1 MLPGGSCVRVSAFR
15 IAIKQAKRNECIQ
28 EIACTARMKTDVPAQ
43 RLKRKGAIGQRVKYP
58 ELNRAKKS
66 LGFSEGVG
74 QRNDALSG
82 LSRAAPAP
90 YVAKCAH
97 LISTS
102 VMLGKA
108 MMSDTRTN
116 SASRNGTT
124 PLKVSIMETSLAML
138 WMM

>member
-1 MLPGGSCVRVSAFR
+1 MLPRGGCVRVSAFR
-15 IAIKQAKRNECIQ
+15 IAIKQAERDEFIQ
-28 EIACTARMKTDVPAQ
+28 EVACTTRMETDAPAQ
-43 RLKRKGAIGQRVKYP
+43 RLKGKRVVGQCVKYP
-58 ELNRAKKS
+58 ELNRAKES
-66 LGFSEGVG
+66 LGFSECVG
-74 QRNDALSG
+74 QGDDVLSG
-82 LSRAAPAP
+82 LSHAAAVP
-90 YVAKCAH
+90 YLANRAH